1 MLHKSVGLAVLLC
14 ASSVWACSGP
24 TNTAIAGALTKDLSK
39 YKTVTVVVDDCV
51 AVLSGQVE
59 RLSDKL
65 TVARKAHKYEAL
77 DSVVNHI
84 AVVTPMVD
92 DQTLVQDVS
101 RVLWRDRERNFNL
114 VSFAVIAHDGEVT
127 VSGLAYGPMPRDDA
141 LTLVASVRGVR
152 EILDR
157 IEISPV
163 ASLYPY
169 LSDPHA
175 RIYGSDCAGTI
186 QECGNAHW

>member
-1 MLHKSVGLAVLLC
+1 LLC